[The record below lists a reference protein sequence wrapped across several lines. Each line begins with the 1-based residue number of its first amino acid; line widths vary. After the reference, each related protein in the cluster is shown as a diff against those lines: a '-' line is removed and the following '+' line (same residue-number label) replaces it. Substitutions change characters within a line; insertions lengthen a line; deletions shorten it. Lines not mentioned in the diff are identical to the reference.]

1 MSSHVPF
8 IDSDA
13 HVIEPVDMFEKYLE
27 PKFRS
32 PLPVAWSEYS
42 GEPLAFRFKLVIP
55 GTGGAEYS
63 MPFGRDPL
71 NDERRARFRQRLVTQ
86 ALEES
91 ARLPADVKVGNLHVR
106 TYLAP
111 VCGNAMNRRSAGDKL
126 WASHQVAPATGIA
139 RAQ

>member
-1 MSSHVPF
+1 MENGYRL

-13 HVIEPVDMFEKYLE
+13 HVIEPADMFEKYLE

-55 GTGGAEYS
+55 GAGGVEHS

-71 NDERRARFRQRLVTQ
+71 NDERRARFGGLTFDLGEPLVLPGHEQ
-86 ALEES
+86 AYLEFALKGFAPETY
-91 ARLPADVKVGNLHVR
+91 AQAMER
-106 TYLAP
+106 TIWWCIRPLGY
-111 VCGNAMNRRSAGDKL
+111 
-126 WASHQVAPATGIA
+126 
-139 RAQ
+139 